1 MSVCC
6 SYLLI
11 GRLLA
16 TGDWQKE
23 INNTNTKTELKLEK
37 KGKMITKRKNFSF
50 LGKMSSS
57 WFDLMIELGW
67 TWPLRITTTTTTKPK
82 TKTKLTTSRKRT
94 NWLLQLNYVRDKLS
108 GRKGNIM
115 MLVFMVLLS
124 VLFIIILI
132 NVTVNNSS
140 NIFIIAIDI
149 FVIE

>member
-23 INNTNTKTELKLEK
+23 INSTNTKTELKLEK

-57 WFDLMIELGW
+57 
-67 TWPLRITTTTTTKPK
+67 
-82 TKTKLTTSRKRT
+82 
-94 NWLLQLNYVRDKLS
+94 
-108 GRKGNIM
+108 
-115 MLVFMVLLS
+115 
-124 VLFIIILI
+124 
-132 NVTVNNSS
+132 
-140 NIFIIAIDI
+140 
-149 FVIE
+149 